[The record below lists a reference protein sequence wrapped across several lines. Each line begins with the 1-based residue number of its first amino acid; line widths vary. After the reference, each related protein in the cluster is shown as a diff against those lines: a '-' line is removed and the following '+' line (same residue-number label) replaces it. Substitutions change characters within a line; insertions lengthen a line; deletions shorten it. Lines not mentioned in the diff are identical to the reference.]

1 MRAEFFRVAV
11 RSASPLCRC
20 VGVCSGAC
28 WLPMKHF
35 GGGAVP
41 AGKDATAGRVDL
53 YLRVQC
59 VDEGVHPPW
68 KRLCYFILQRFP
80 NPFSRAAVPDTRNFT
95 APVAGGCYLV
105 YVPGL
110 PVMKMEATVVFGGR
124 AEDSY
129 LVDPAS
135 SHMLVSKIKPCMS
148 KYKQSIR

>member
-1 MRAEFFRVAV
+1 MWMRGAT
-11 RSASPLCRC
+11 PLEAI
-20 VGVCSGAC
+20 V
-28 WLPMKHF
+28 LLH
-35 GGGAVP
+35 
-41 AGKDATAGRVDL
+41 
-53 YLRVQC
+53 
-59 VDEGVHPPW
+59 
-68 KRLCYFILQRFP
+68 LQRFP
-80 NPFSRAAVPDTRNFT
+80 NPFSRAAVPDSRNFT